1 MNLPPSPFASFV
13 IDMKDDPEFSNFIKL
28 FEKEDDDV
36 IARRKYTRIQ
46 LKIQRKLSKSKSID
60 EDSYKSRKINKNHLN
75 NDAGILM
82 VDRKKPFNVRFDLDR
97 NETF

>member
-1 MNLPPSPFASFV
+1 MNISSSPFASFV
-13 IDMKDDPEFSNFIKL
+13 VDIKDDPEFANFIKL
-28 FEKEDDDV
+28 FEKEDEDV
-36 IARRKYTRIQ
+36 IARRRYNRIQ

-60 EDSYKSRKINKNHLN
+60 EDSYKNRKINKNHLN
-75 NDAGILM
+75 NNAGILM